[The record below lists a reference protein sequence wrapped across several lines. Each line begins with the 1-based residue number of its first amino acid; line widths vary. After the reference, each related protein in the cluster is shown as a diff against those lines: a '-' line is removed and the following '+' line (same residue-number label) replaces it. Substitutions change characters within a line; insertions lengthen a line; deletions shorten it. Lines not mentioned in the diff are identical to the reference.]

1 MILHRFCSER
11 EFAAF
16 MRGETLVNNTDHFQ
30 GGKGGSLSRGFCFF
44 RGIIEPWA
52 RRLNAIADFD
62 VLITVA
68 VEPRL
73 VHKSLGVYADWA
85 KDDGIT
91 MPPKK
96 HFYEYCTV
104 TYNSSDFRLI
114 SVNRS
119 YAKQFLSRSRIIN
132 FRNSLLGSTTAS
144 STAVA
149 AEK

>member
-11 EFAAF
+11 EFAAY

-44 RGIIEPWA
+44 RGIIEQWA
-52 RRLNAIADFD
+52 HRLNAIADFD

-68 VEPRL
+68 VEPGK

-96 HFYEYCTV
+96 HFYEYYTE

-114 SVNRS
+114 SVDRS
-119 YAKQFLSRSRIIN
+119 YAKKFTSWSRPIDLREL
-132 FRNSLLGSTTAS
+132 RHELELL
-144 STAVA
+144 
-149 AEK
+149 